1 MAEEKIELKFED
13 YSVIFSFLYECL
25 KNGTLTASE
34 REKIK
39 ADFIAQNENI
49 VGIFNES
56 KTENHQNLHSRLKT
70 YLFAKALHKKVTH
83 EEEPILNETLS
94 EKHST
99 KLSQPILNKFFDHPI
114 EHSIGEHAKSLYDK
128 TETIS
133 HQNFSKF
140 NPKNKD
146 EEENVCRKQHRWA
159 TQVPD
164 FAGIRLI
171 VLILFN

>member
-39 ADFIAQNENI
+39 ADFISQNENI
-49 VGIFNES
+49 VGVFIES
-56 KTENHQNLHSRLKT
+56 KAENHQNLHSRLKT
-70 YLFAKALHKKVTH
+70 YLFAKALHKKVTQD
-83 EEEPILNETLS
+83 EDILKETAS
-94 EKHST
+94 EKQSA
-99 KLSQPILNKFFDHPI
+99 KLSQPMLNKFFDRPI
-114 EHSIGEHAKSLYDK
+114 EHSIIEYAKSTCDNA
-128 TETIS
+128 EIIS

-140 NPKNKD
+140 NQKTK
-146 EEENVCRKQHRWA
+146 EEEEKVCRKPHRWA

-164 FAGIRLI
+164 QAGK
-171 VLILFN
+171 